1 MHARLGRALGV
12 FAVENVGRSDVNGID
27 LLLFKRG
34 FQIIVRI
41 SLYAVALAQFAV
53 LFTTSSDDCCQLGVF
68 SMKILAGLIRRE
80 LQLQANE
87 YGHCAVYED
96 ELQRVWPLDEEN
108 RKAKIEQFANENGFR
123 LIYYKPGLCAIFEEE
138 RVNKKPTINGKIC
151 AD

>member
-1 MHARLGRALGV
+1 
-12 FAVENVGRSDVNGID
+12 
-27 LLLFKRG
+27 
-34 FQIIVRI
+34 
-41 SLYAVALAQFAV
+41 
-53 LFTTSSDDCCQLGVF
+53 
-68 SMKILAGLIRRE
+68 MKILAGLIRRE

-108 RKAKIEQFANENGFR
+108 RKAKIEQFGNENGFR

-138 RVNKKPTINGKIC
+138 RVNKNQEQLIAKIH